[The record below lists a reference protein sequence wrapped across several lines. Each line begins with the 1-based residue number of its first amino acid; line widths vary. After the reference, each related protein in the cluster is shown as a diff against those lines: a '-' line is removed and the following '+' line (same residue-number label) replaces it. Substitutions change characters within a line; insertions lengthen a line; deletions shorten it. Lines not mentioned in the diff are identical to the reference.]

1 MQNEGI
7 VDNNKNQIKITR
19 MQIQIVIQ
27 IGESSG

>member
-1 MQNEGI
+1 MQNGGI

-19 MQIQIVIQ
+19 TQIKIIIQ